1 MVVAHSKSR
10 SRLVLLFITFALIMV
25 ERGSVNAVRNRDDY
39 DDFEDE
45 DDVDYMDKYR
55 QEREAR
61 R

>member
-1 MVVAHSKSR
+1 M
-10 SRLVLLFITFALIMV
+10 LLFITFALIVV

-39 DDFEDE
+39 EDFEDE